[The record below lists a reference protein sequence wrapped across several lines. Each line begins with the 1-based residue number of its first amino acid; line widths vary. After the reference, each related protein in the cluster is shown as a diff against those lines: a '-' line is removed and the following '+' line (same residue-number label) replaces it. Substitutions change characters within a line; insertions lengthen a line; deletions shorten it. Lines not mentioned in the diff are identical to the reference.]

1 MEEKDEMTAGKANKQ
16 PFGTMH
22 IVLLCIAFGLLAA
35 ALAFLAFSNF
45 NKKKQ
50 AIDAE
55 QAFIDSLHVFPPV
68 DFADSLYAKVVL
80 NRSEDDAP
88 KVVAY
93 YVMDSA
99 GNPTSE
105 LAHETHYYENQHVY
119 IDGNVHSDNREGLWY
134 AYYPDGTVQTKAY
147 YVDGKEEGRYT
158 VYYSNGNV
166 RYTGEYQHGRQTGE
180 WRFYSEDGTLEY
192 TKVY

>member
-16 PFGTMH
+16 PFGTIH

-50 AIDAE
+50 AVDAE

-80 NRSEDDAP
+80 NRYEDEAP

-166 RYTGEYQHGRQTGE
+166 RYTGEYLHGHDIRLLSQTKAV
-180 WRFYSEDGTLEY
+180 TA
-192 TKVY
+192 

>member
-1 MEEKDEMTAGKANKQ
+1 MEEKDEKTAGKTTGR
-16 PFGTMH
+16 PFGTIH
-22 IVLLCIAFGLLAA
+22 VVLLCVAFGLLAA
-35 ALAFLAFSNF
+35 AIASLALSNF

-50 AIDAE
+50 AFDAE

-68 DFADSLYAKVVL
+68 DFVDSLYARVVM
-80 NRSEDDAP
+80 NKYENDAP

-93 YVMDSA
+93 YVMDSV

-119 IDGNVHSDNREGLWY
+119 IDGNVRSDNRDGLWY
-134 AYYPDGTVQTKAY
+134 AYFPDGTVQTKAY

-166 RYTGEYQHGRQTGE
+166 RYTGEYTHGRQTGE
-180 WRFYSEDGTLEY
+180 WRFYSEDGTLERTQNY
-192 TKVY
+192 